1 MTKARGW
8 EAIYESGLADL
19 ARWAPEGIEARR
31 DGEVLEFRRGER
43 VIYAA
48 ANPYLERKDHVAHV
62 VLWSSGGARIKL
74 VGSEAGWDVYTFEN
88 LPLRMEWTESRVRQL
103 IADLLG

>member
-19 ARWAPEGIEARR
+19 ARWAPEGIEVRR

-48 ANPYLERKDHVAHV
+48 ANRM
-62 VLWSSGGARIKL
+62 GARAAREG
-74 VGSEAGWDVYTFEN
+74 VTFKQTPYALE
-88 LPLRMEWTESRVRQL
+88 V
-103 IADLLG
+103 